1 MKIIESINGTYQYK
15 LLNPI
20 TKGIELAKLAHAFLE
35 VVRIP
40 ANPIDNKKNKE
51 DILYKLFFVFSKKRD
66 IQNGK
71 TRENQQPA

>member
-40 ANPIDNKKNKE
+40 AIPIDNKKSNE
-51 DILYKLFFVFSKKRD
+51 DIL
-66 IQNGK
+66 
-71 TRENQQPA
+71 